1 MIPRILVPV
10 DVRPVT
16 REDAKKVGHRTTT
29 YMDDRTVIPS
39 GPSDSGAAP
48 LSGKTN
54 IPAHMPLGVLVNRT
68 LVERGMPAKPFEPF
82 TPSSDTIPLA
92 ILNSRIV
99 VPAHVEP
106 AGPEELKEL
115 EHPPE
120 LTANLRE
127 VIQPDLFI
135 TGDANL
141 LIEPEEKRNIR
152 WDAVTRTL
160 SVLVHIAVIL
170 FLISVPKLFPTH
182 VPTAE
187 ETDMARRELTYLL
200 PPESPAPK
208 TPPAP
213 KLRITPKTLNR
224 VAPPVEQPTPPAPT
238 PPVPAPTPAKPPA
251 ELPDA
256 PRPRVPVAPAPQP
269 QQTQPVPSQL
279 EPVKPAPQNQNHLNL
294 ALPSANLHDQ
304 LQEAIEHAPGGG
316 VQLPSSGGEI
326 PRGPGGSGGPGM
338 TPGATILTPTEGV
351 DFTSYIQRLLET
363 LRRNWYAVMPESAM
377 LGDKGLVSTTFQ
389 INRDGSI
396 PSPDPLLER
405 TSGKG
410 PLDNAAMS
418 SIHASNPFEPLPAE
432 FKGPYIRLRIVF
444 LYNLPLDY
452 ANK

>member
-16 REDAKKVGHRTTT
+16 RDEAKKVGHRTTT
-29 YMDDRTVIPS
+29 YMDDRTVIPA
-39 GPSDSGAAP
+39 GPSDAPP

-54 IPAHMPLGVLVNRT
+54 IPAHMPLGVLVHRT
-68 LVERGMPAKPFEPF
+68 LVERGMPAKPFESF
-82 TPSSDTIPLA
+82 MPSSDTIPLA

-99 VPAHVEP
+99 VPAHVER
-106 AGPEELKEL
+106 AEPEELRKL

-120 LTANLRE
+120 LTADLRE
-127 VIQPDLFI
+127 VIEPDLFI

-152 WDAVTRTL
+152 WDAVTRAL

-182 VPTAE
+182 VPTQE
-187 ETDMARRELTYLL
+187 ETDLARRELTYLL
-200 PPESPAPK
+200 PPEAPAPR

-224 VAPPVEQPTPPAPT
+224 VAPPVEQPSPPPPTPT
-238 PPVPAPTPAKPPA
+238 PPTPAPAKPPA

-256 PRPRVPVAPAPQP
+256 PRPRVPVAAPQP
-269 QQTQPVPSQL
+269 QQTQPAPSQL
-279 EPVKPAPQNQNHLNL
+279 EPVKPAPQNPNHLNL
-294 ALPSANLHDQ
+294 DLPSANLHDQ
-304 LQEAIEHAPGGG
+304 LQEAIQHAPGGG
-316 VQLPSSGGEI
+316 VQVPSAGGEL
-326 PRGPGGSGGPGM
+326 PRTPGGSGGPGM

-377 LGDKGLVSTTFQ
+377 LGDKGVVSTTFQ

-396 PSPDPLLER
+396 PSPDPQLER

-452 ANK
+452 TSK

>member
-39 GPSDSGAAP
+39 GPSDSGAPP

-68 LVERGMPAKPFEPF
+68 LVERGMPAKPFESF
-82 TPSSDTIPLA
+82 TPRSDEIPLA

-106 AGPEELKEL
+106 ADLEDLKEF
-115 EHPPE
+115 ERPRE
-120 LTANLRE
+120 LTADLRK
-127 VIQPDLFI
+127 VIEPDIFT

-141 LIEPEEKRNIR
+141 LIEPEEKRSIR

-160 SVLVHIAVIL
+160 SVLVHIAVII

-182 VPTAE
+182 VPTEE

-200 PPESPAPK
+200 PPEAPAPR

-224 VAPPVEQPTPPAPT
+224 VAPPVEQPAPPAPT
-238 PPVPAPTPAKPPA
+238 PPAPTPAKPPA

-256 PRPRVPVAPAPQP
+256 PRPRVPVAPTPPP
-269 QQTQPVPSQL
+269 QQTQQAPSQL
-279 EPVKPAPQNQNHLNL
+279 EPVKPAPQTPNRLNL

-304 LQEAIEHAPGGG
+304 LQEAIQHAPGGG
-316 VQLPSSGGEI
+316 VQVPNGGDI

-377 LGDKGLVSTTFQ
+377 LGDKGIVSTTFQ
-389 INRDGSI
+389 INRDGGV
-396 PSPDPLLER
+396 PSPDPTLER

-418 SIHASNPFEPLPAE
+418 AIHASNPFEPLPGE